1 MVSRQFLAKSKTGGA
16 HVATHSFNT
25 LMRRLSRAGF
35 SKHFVSTALLPDWW
49 QESSG
54 KDPAVLTEV
63 EIRVARFLNIS
74 LSSVRNAE
82 ESLGHQS
89 YGDAQLRMVRD
100 IDRDRLGPAI
110 HAAIRVAEAV
120 VRNLRTTTSVKMLP
134 VGALDWRSHLIAG
147 GESRVQL
154 GDMIAD
160 LWSRGIPVIHMDTLL
175 KPSFQ
180 GLACIVGGHPA
191 IVLGH
196 NYDEPGR
203 VAFLVAH
210 EAGHIVAGD
219 CSPNGPVVDED
230 EAIQDGSIIETAAD
244 QFAKLALLGEE
255 AAEIAEQEADP
266 KRLAQQA
273 SQLEIETGA
282 DASSIIYSW
291 AARTLNYAAAAMA
304 VRALYRSVGAR
315 REIRNLFD
323 QHVASDIAAE
333 SDREL
338 LRCVYGAISSQTA
351 VAR

>member
-1 MVSRQFLAKSKTGGA
+1 M
-16 HVATHSFNT
+16 ATHSFNT

-74 LSSVRNAE
+74 LASVRNAE
-82 ESLGHQS
+82 ESLGYQS

-110 HAAIRVAEAV
+110 HVAIRVAEAV
-120 VRNLRTTTSVKMLP
+120 VRNLKTTTTVKMLP
-134 VGALDWRSHLIAG
+134 AGALDWRHHLMTVD
-147 GESRVQL
+147 ERRVQL

-160 LWSRGIPVIHMDTLL
+160 LWSRGVPVIHMDTLP

-180 GLACIVGGHPA
+180 GLACIVSEHPV
-191 IVLGH
+191 IILGH

-203 VAFLVAH
+203 VAFLIAH

-219 CSPNGPVVDED
+219 CSPNVPVVDED
-230 EAIQDGSIIETAAD
+230 EAIRDSSGMESLAD
-244 QFAKLALLGEE
+244 QFARSLLLGENP
-255 AAEIAEQEADP
+255 AEIEEEIVDP
-266 KRLAQQA
+266 KQLAQQA
-273 SQLEIETGA
+273 YQIEIDTGA
-282 DASSIIYSW
+282 DASSTIYSW
-291 AARTLNYAAAAMA
+291 AARTLNYATAAMA
-304 VRALYRSVGAR
+304 VKALYRSVGAR
-315 REIRNLFD
+315 RELRRLFE
-323 QHVASDIAAE
+323 QHVDSDAAAE